1 MSELNNTSVDA
12 EIVEEVVDTE
22 TNEDVVEDTE
32 EVVEVFTIDDLLGI
46 TEEDY
51 AEFTDDAQHKGMKP
65 LHQWMEHIPED
76 VRKHVA
82 NLRSSYTRKT
92 QELSAERRELEALRE
107 ELMSTKES
115 TLNNPLLQ
123 EMSKHATEEGHDVY
137 SEQGMQ
143 SEIKRQ
149 AALMLQE
156 MMKPAQE
163 KIQLERRQMELASFK
178 SSNPELTRE
187 EYRMPIAQ
195 MLMARPELKL
205 EDAFYIVKAK
215 IQASQASLE
224 REEMAQQKSSRRQ
237 TFSKTSTGKNTAAP
251 KPPKSRDAWAMYQ
264 WHKANPGK

>member
-1 MSELNNTSVDA
+1 MSEVNNTSVHT
-12 EIVEEVVDTE
+12 EIVEEVVAE
-22 TNEDVVEDTE
+22 APEVEAE
-32 EVVEVFTIDDLLGI
+32 EAEEEVEVFSIDDLLGI

-51 AEFTDDAQHKGMKP
+51 AEFTEDAQHKGMKP

-92 QELSAERRELEALRE
+92 QELATERKELEALRE
-107 ELMSTKES
+107 ELLSTKET
-115 TLNNPLLQ
+115 TLNNPHLE
-123 EMSKHATEEGHDVY
+123 EMSKFATDEEHDVY

-143 SEIKRQ
+143 AEIKRQ
-149 AALMLQE
+149 AALMLKE

-163 KIQLERRQMELASFK
+163 KIQLERRQMELNSFK
-178 SSNPELTRE
+178 AANPELTRE

-215 IQASQASLE
+215 IESE
-224 REEMAQQKSSRRQ
+224 RLTTERTERAQQKSSRRE

-251 KPPKSRDAWAMYQ
+251 KPPKTRDAWAIYQ
-264 WHKANPGK
+264 WHKANGNKG